1 MFGILRRPSRVDSSP
16 PTGVAAGKALARIAS
31 RLNAAFDLDRVLAM
45 VCGEAAEVLDA
56 PGALL
61 LLQDPG
67 RDLLVPAATHGLPP
81 SWTRSY
87 RPLPRRAYDPLL
99 ARRGPLF
106 VIPDVREE
114 TGLPHARL
122 HDRCDIRTKLVATLD
137 VGGEFV
143 GILILYTFG
152 EPRRFSAEQLELL
165 QGFADHAALAI
176 VNARLHDDSRQR
188 LRRLESLRALDLA
201 VTASIDTQVILSVFL
216 DQVTAEAG
224 VDAACVLLSA
234 PYTQSLDFA
243 AGKGFLTPLIESTRV
258 PLGDCLAGRAA
269 LRRSLLYCNDLRVAD
284 QAVFRRRRL
293 LQEERFVAYCAV
305 PLVRRGKVSGVL
317 EVFRRAEA
325 EFEPEWLEFIE
336 SLARRA
342 AIALDNASLVAHLRS
357 ANDGLVHAY
366 DVTLAGWAMHLE
378 ERGIEATGH
387 NYRVAA
393 NSVVL
398 GKTMGLDGEELE
410 HLRRGALLH
419 DIGETGMPDSLF
431 LKPGPLTYREKQI
444 VRQHPMRAQE
454 LLSSV
459 DYLRPALEVV
469 VCHHERLDGDGYPR
483 GLRGDQIPLAAR
495 IFSVVDVWDS
505 LLSDRPYRCA
515 WTKDKAV
522 EHILERAGHDY
533 DRDVATTFLTLVDRN
548 EVLVPSA

>member
-1 MFGILRRPSRVDSSP
+1 
-16 PTGVAAGKALARIAS
+16 
-31 RLNAAFDLDRVLAM
+31 M
-45 VCGEAAEVLDA
+45 VCGEAAEVLNA

-67 RDLLVPAATHGLPP
+67 RGVLVPAATHGLPP

-87 RPLPRRAYDPLL
+87 RPLPRRAYDALL
-99 ARRGPLF
+99 AKRGPLF
-106 VIPDVREE
+106 VIPDVRQES
-114 TGLPHARL
+114 GLPHARL

-176 VNARLHDDSRQR
+176 VNARLHADSKQR

-201 VTASIDTQVILSVFL
+201 VTASVDTQVILSVLL

-243 AGKGFLTPLIESTRV
+243 AGKGFLTTLIESTRI

-269 LRRSLLYCNDLRVAD
+269 LRRSLLYCNDLRVTD
-284 QAVFRRRRL
+284 DAVFRRRRL

-317 EVFRRAEA
+317 EIFRRAEG

-342 AIALDNASLVAHLRS
+342 AVALDNASLVAQLRR
-357 ANDGLVHAY
+357 AKDGLVHAY
-366 DVTLAGWAMHLE
+366 DVTLAGWAMDLE
-378 ERGIEATGH
+378 QRGIEASGH

-393 NSVVL
+393 NSVAL
-398 GKTMGLDGEELE
+398 GRSMGLDGEDLE

-419 DIGETGMPDSLF
+419 DIGQTGMPDSVF
-431 LKPGPLTYREKQI
+431 LKPGPLSYREKQL
-444 VRQHPMRAQE
+444 VRQHPIRAQD

-459 DYLRPALEVV
+459 DYLRPALEVAF
-469 VCHHERLDGDGYPR
+469 CHHERLDGEGYPR
-483 GLRGDQIPLAAR
+483 GLRGGQIPLAAR

-505 LLSDRPYRCA
+505 LLSDRPYRPA
-515 WTKDKAV
+515 WSKEKAV
-522 EHILERAGHDY
+522 EHILDRAGHDF
-533 DRDVATTFLTLVDRN
+533 DRDIAATFLALVNRN
-548 EVLVPSA
+548 EVLAPTG